1 MIPGIGKYCRSDPIW
16 VAWLGLCMHY
26 FLLLLYCLP
35 HPHYD
40 AQELEPVVVFK
51 YEVWSLGCRQFTP
64 YWS

>member
-16 VAWLGLCMHY
+16 VAGPVHAL
-26 FLLLLYCLP
+26 FSSSLLLP